1 MFVDRR
7 KATYHLRESEQQK
20 GSTAEG
26 VDRPEGGE
34 GKHEVDQSEA
44 HGGNQSSK
52 LAETCILEHSGRVE
66 SDDVDAAKLLSKHD
80 REGGDGGSSDS
91 RNGEETSSTGPV
103 VVPANDSGLDRNLS
117 MDVVDITSNLDRV
130 VSQQSQ
136 GLPRLGI
143 AVLLHEPTGGLRAKV
158 DQAHERDGR
167 DEGRT
172 EHESP
177 VMLVVEDSQVNNSA
191 EKDTESSPH
200 FYRCS

>member
-1 MFVDRR
+1 MCE
-7 KATYHLRESEQQK
+7 TTHHLRESKQQQR
-20 GSTAEG
+20 SSAEG
-26 VDRPEGGE
+26 VNGPEGGE
-34 GKHEVDQSEA
+34 GKQEVDQTES
-44 HGGNQSSK
+44 HGGDHGGE
-52 LAETCILEHSGRVE
+52 LAETRILEYSPRVE

-191 EKDTESSPH
+191 EKDTEGGPH
-200 FYRCS
+200 LYRRK